1 MIRIP
6 IDIPIDKVSAV
17 ASPQLEKNDDPGQ
30 HQPIAFLTSLDS
42 PHFIVL
48 NKRPIEL
55 RRQS

>member
-42 PHFIVL
+42 PHFIVP

-55 RRQS
+55 RR